1 MSRKYTVLKL
11 YGGRRKTEE
20 TIPAAQEKTCAETP
34 PRHGLNSTNHDQIQP
49 KWIGQV
55 KTSMRPVR
63 YLDLTEPNLT
73 KHNLVIF

>member
-34 PRHGLNSTNHDQIQP
+34 PR
-49 KWIGQV
+49 QV
-55 KTSMRPVR
+55 SCTGPGSYK
-63 YLDLTEPNLT
+63 DL
-73 KHNLVIF
+73 